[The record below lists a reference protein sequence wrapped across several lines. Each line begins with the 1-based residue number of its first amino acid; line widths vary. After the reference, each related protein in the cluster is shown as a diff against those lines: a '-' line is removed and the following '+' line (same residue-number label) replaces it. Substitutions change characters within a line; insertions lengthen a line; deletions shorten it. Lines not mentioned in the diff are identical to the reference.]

1 MQCLYSSGYEEHRG
15 RVRTPVEGTC
25 TWVTEHPKYREW
37 FENKTSGVLWLSGD
51 PGCGK
56 SVIASFLI
64 THLKAQTDA
73 TVCYFFFKDDSE
85 EQRSASSALCAV
97 LHQLFFQNKS
107 LHVYAQEAF
116 DAKGRRF
123 TQEVETLWNILV
135 KAVAEG
141 GCGDVICVVDALDEC
156 EEATLTPLI
165 RYVAGLPES
174 QNSEI
179 PLKLLVTGRPYHKIE
194 MELGS
199 PATTIRLKG
208 EEEVNT
214 IAADVTRVI
223 DAGIRDLESCWGQP
237 GGLGYLRDLLES
249 SADRT
254 FLWVSLVLGILKES
268 EDGSPEEFTNIVSTT
283 PRDLAA
289 LYTKILDKTKYP
301 DKARLILNIV
311 VAAARPLTLREMNV
325 AFRISRD
332 GKDVRN
338 LRDLDPGFE
347 KTVKNY
353 CGLFVRIIDSKV
365 YLVHQT
371 AREFL
376 IKRSSLGEGNWQYT
390 LGPNDSNFI
399 LADICI
405 TYLSREDF
413 ENVSFVI
420 STSGDIEQGT
430 VDHHIQKYSLL
441 DYASRYWADHFR
453 DSGDRQMEFF
463 EFTRLICE
471 AGSKRLL
478 TWFQVY
484 WFNSQ
489 GPYKCPYDLTHLMI
503 ASWFGQGAVVERLLD
518 EGGDK
523 TACCIRYGTALN
535 IAAVRKDAGITRIL
549 LQKNV
554 EAYISG
560 KWYNIMQ
567 TVCEF
572 AVPKQSQS

>member
-1 MQCLYSSGYEEHRG
+1 MYSCSSIGSGNISSGNINSGNITYNIYCHHGDTDSPENYAKIMQCLYSSGYEEHRG
-15 RVRTPVEGTC
+15 RVQTPVEGTC
-25 TWVTEHPKYREW
+25 AWVTEHPKYREW

-64 THLKAQTDA
+64 AHLKAQTDA

-85 EQRSASSALCAV
+85 EQRSAPSALCAV

-123 TQEVETLWNILV
+123 TQE
-135 KAVAEG
+135 AVAEG

-165 RYVAGLPES
+165 RY
-174 QNSEI
+174 
-179 PLKLLVTGRPYHKIE
+179 

-199 PATTIRLKG
+199 PATTIRLNG
-208 EEEVNT
+208 EDEVIS

-223 DAGIRDLESCWGQP
+223 YAGIMDLESCWVQP

-283 PRDLAA
+283 PRDLAE

-325 AFRISRD
+325 TFRISRD

-338 LRDLDPGFE
+338 LRDLEPGFQ

-376 IKRSSLGEGNWQYT
+376 IKRSSSGEGNWQYT
-390 LGPNDSNFI
+390 MCPKDSNFI

-413 ENVSFVI
+413 ENVSFMI
-420 STSGDIEQGT
+420 GTSGEVEQGT
-430 VDHHIQKYSLL
+430 LDEIQKYSFL
-441 DYASRYWADHFR
+441 DYASRFWADHFR

-463 EFTRLICE
+463 ESTRLICE

-478 TWFQVY
+478 TWLQVY
-484 WFNSQ
+484 WLDAQ
-489 GPYKCPYDLTHLMI
+489 GWYTCPDDLTHLMI
-503 ASWFGQGAVVERLLD
+503 ASWFGQGPVVERLLG
-518 EGGDK
+518 EGGDNNALCK
-523 TACCIRYGTALN
+523 LYGTALN
-535 IAAVRKDAGITRIL
+535 IAAVRHDEGITRIL
-549 LQKNV
+549 MRNSV
-554 EAYISG
+554 EAYIRG
-560 KWYNIMQ
+560 KWYNVLQ
-567 TVCEF
+567 V
-572 AVPKQSQS
+572 KQPLPLK